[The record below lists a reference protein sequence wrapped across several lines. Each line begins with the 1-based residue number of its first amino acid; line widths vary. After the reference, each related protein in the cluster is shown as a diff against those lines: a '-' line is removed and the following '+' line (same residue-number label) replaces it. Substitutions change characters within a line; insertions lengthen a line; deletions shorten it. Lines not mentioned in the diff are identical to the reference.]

1 MVVELTEIAKE
12 RLKTIKELEQYTGK
26 LGMDKDEQNW
36 GGLKWIP
43 FG

>member
-12 RLKTIKELEQYTGK
+12 RLKTIKELEQKTGK
-26 LGMDKDEQNW
+26 EGMDKDEQNL

>member
-12 RLKTIKELEQYTGK
+12 RLKTIKELEENTGK

-36 GGLKWIP
+36 GGFKWIP